1 MFLSS
6 HRIFRYLISSTLLFL
21 VLYYIPAEKLDI
33 ESIAKII
40 LLHIVILIFVEQFI
54 RIEGMR
60 SEAYHLDDKY
70 PYAMND
76 NLSGSEYDYSLPD
89 FRLTNN
95 EALDQYL
102 ATTDADFPGYYLSNN
117 GKYTPYGT
125 PYDKVQADICKSG
138 LRKLY
143 EQQNFP
149 ILSSPHTH
157 FGKARGYLNWDKV
170 YL

>member
-40 LLHIVILIFVEQFI
+40 LLHVVILIFIEQFI

-60 SEAYHLDDKY
+60 SEAYHLDGKY

-102 ATTDADFPGYYLSNN
+102 ATTDADIPGYYLSNN

-125 PYDKVQADICKSG
+125 PYDKVQANICKSE

>member
-6 HRIFRYLISSTLLFL
+6 HRIFRYLITSALLFL

-33 ESIAKII
+33 ESIAKVI
-40 LLHIVILIFVEQFI
+40 LLHVIILVFVENFV
-54 RIEGMR
+54 RIEGMS
-60 SEAYHLDDKY
+60 SESLHIDPKY
-70 PYAMND
+70 GYAMND
-76 NLSGSEYDYSLPD
+76 NLAGTEYDYSLPD

-102 ATTDADFPGYYLSNN
+102 ATTDADMPGYYLNNN

-125 PYDKVQADICKSG
+125 PYDKVQANLCKSG

-143 EQQNFP
+143 EQQNLN

-157 FGKARGYLNWDKV
+157 IGKARGYLNWDKV
-170 YL
+170 YV